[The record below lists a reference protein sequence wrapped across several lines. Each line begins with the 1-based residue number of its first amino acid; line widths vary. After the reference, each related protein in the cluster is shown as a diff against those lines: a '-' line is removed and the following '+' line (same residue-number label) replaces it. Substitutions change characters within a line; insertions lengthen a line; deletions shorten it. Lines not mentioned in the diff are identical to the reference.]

1 MTPKDHPV
9 WNKMAVPTLDT
20 LEEAI
25 RELKEME
32 TKEEE
37 ARSQVP
43 PLVENQRRHNY
54 FEQDQTNCRGS
65 SKE

>member
-25 RELKEME
+25 REIREME
-32 TKEEE
+32 AKEEE
-37 ARSQVP
+37 ARSNVLP
-43 PLVENQRRHNY
+43 PTKTPET
-54 FEQDQTNCRGS
+54 DKG
-65 SKE
+65 

>member
-1 MTPKDHPV
+1 MTPKNHPV

-32 TKEEE
+32 AKEAE
-37 ARSQVP
+37 ARTQIES
-43 PLVENQRRHNY
+43 LI
-54 FEQDQTNCRGS
+54 QT
-65 SKE
+65 

>member
-25 RELKEME
+25 REIKEME
-32 TKEEE
+32 AKEEE
-37 ARSQVP
+37 ARSQVLP
-43 PLVENQRRHNY
+43 PTKTPET
-54 FEQDQTNCRGS
+54 DDG
-65 SKE
+65 